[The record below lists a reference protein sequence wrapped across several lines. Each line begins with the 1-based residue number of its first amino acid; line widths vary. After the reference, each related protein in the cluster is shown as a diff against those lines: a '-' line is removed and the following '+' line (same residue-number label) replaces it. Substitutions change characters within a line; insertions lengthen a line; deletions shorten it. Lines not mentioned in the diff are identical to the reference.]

1 MNGFIKLYRSLMD
14 WEWYQDA
21 NVMRVFLHLLL
32 DANHKAKRWQG
43 RVIEPG
49 QTVTSRQKIAE
60 GLGLSEQQV
69 RTALT
74 KLKSTGEITSIA
86 TNKYTLVTIEN
97 WASYQSPD
105 DLATSKT
112 TSDSTNEQPTDNQQ
126 ITTNKNVKNVR
137 SNIYAQNFDLFYQNY
152 PKKVAKQAALKSWQK
167 LKPDDDLMAKI
178 MRGLERWKQST
189 DWLKDNGQYIPYP
202 ASWLNGRRWEDEI
215 DGEVRPKNYVN

>member
-97 WASYQSPD
+97 WASI
-105 DLATSKT
+105 
-112 TSDSTNEQPTDNQQ
+112 N
-126 ITTNKNVKNVR
+126 
-137 SNIYAQNFDLFYQNY
+137 
-152 PKKVAKQAALKSWQK
+152 
-167 LKPDDDLMAKI
+167 
-178 MRGLERWKQST
+178 
-189 DWLKDNGQYIPYP
+189 
-202 ASWLNGRRWEDEI
+202 RRMI
-215 DGEVRPKNYVN
+215 